1 MDEKALIR
9 EAKRGDL
16 DAFNR
21 LIIEYQTLAY
31 NIALRVMGDEASA
44 ADATQEA
51 FISAYKGLRKF
62 RGGSFRSWLLR
73 IVTNA
78 CYDELR
84 LRKRRPATSLDS
96 LEEEGEFIASD
107 AGGLGGA
114 PTDSPEESAARA
126 EIRRAIEIC
135 LQQLPIDFRMIAIL
149 VDIQGHDYRAASEV
163 IGKPV
168 GTVKSRLARAR
179 ERMRNCLKHRRELFR
194 PEERLED
201 EGRL

>member
-21 LIIEYQTLAY
+21 LVIEYQTLAY

-51 FISAYKGLRKF
+51 FLSAYKGLRKF

-84 LRKRRPATSLDS
+84 RRKRRPAASLDS

-107 AGGLGGA
+107 AGGWGQA
-114 PTDSPEESAARA
+114 PTDLPEEEAARA

-135 LQQLPIDFRMIAIL
+135 LQRLPLDFRMVAIL
-149 VDIQGHDYRAASEV
+149 VDVQGHDYRAASEV

-179 ERMRNCLKHRRELFR
+179 ERMRHCLEHRRELFR

>member
-9 EAKRGDL
+9 DAKRGDL

-21 LIIEYQTLAY
+21 LIVEYQTLAF
-31 NIALRVMGDEASA
+31 NIALRVMGDAASA

-51 FISAYKGLRKF
+51 FISAYKGLRKY
-62 RGGSFRSWLLR
+62 RGGAFRSWLLR

-84 LRKRRPATSLDS
+84 RRKRRPAASLNG

-107 AGGLGGA
+107 AGAWGQTEA
-114 PTDSPEESAARA
+114 DQPEAEAERA
-126 EIRRAIEIC
+126 ELRRAIEFC
-135 LQQLPIDFRMIAIL
+135 LQHLPPDFRVVAIL
-149 VDIQGHDYRAASEV
+149 VDVQGHDYNAASEV
-163 IGKPV
+163 IGKPI

-179 ERMRNCLKHRRELFR
+179 ERMRKCLEGRRELFT
-194 PEERLED
+194 PGDRLED
-201 EGRL
+201 EALL

>member
-1 MDEKALIR
+1 MDEKSLIR
-9 EAKRGDL
+9 DAKHGDL

-21 LIIEYQTLAY
+21 LIIEYQNLAF
-31 NIALRVMGDEASA
+31 NIALRTMGDSASA

-51 FISAYKGLRKF
+51 FLSAFKGLRKY

-84 LRKRRPATSLDS
+84 RRKRRPAASLDA
-96 LEEEGEFIASD
+96 LEDEGEFIASD
-107 AGGLGGA
+107 SGA
-114 PTDSPEESAARA
+114 WGQASPA
-126 EIRRAIEIC
+126 EPEQEAERSELRKAIEGC
-135 LQQLPIDFRMIAIL
+135 LQSLPLDFRVVAVL
-149 VDIQGHDYRAASEV
+149 VDIQGHDYNAASEV

-179 ERMRNCLKHRRELFR
+179 KRMRKCLEGRRELFA
-194 PEERLED
+194 PADRLED

>member
-1 MDEKALIR
+1 MDEHALIR
-9 EAKRGDL
+9 QAKRGDL

-21 LIIEYQTLAY
+21 LLLEYQTLAF
-31 NIALRVMGDEASA
+31 NIALRVMGDPDSA
-44 ADATQEA
+44 ADTTQDA
-51 FISAYKGLRKF
+51 FISAYKGLKRF

-84 LRKRRPATSLDS
+84 RRKRRPAASLDA

-107 AGGLGGA
+107 AGAWGKHQA
-114 PTDSPEESAARA
+114 DRPEA
-126 EIRRAIEIC
+126 EAERSELRRAIEFC
-135 LQQLPIDFRMIAIL
+135 LQRLPLDYRVIALL
-149 VDIQGHDYRAASEV
+149 VDIQGHDYRAAAEV

-179 ERMRNCLKHRRELFR
+179 ERMRKCLEGRRELFE
-194 PEERLED
+194 PGDRLED
-201 EGRL
+201 EGLS

>member
-1 MDEKALIR
+1 MDEQALIHA
-9 EAKRGDL
+9 AKRGDL

-21 LIIEYQTLAY
+21 LILEYQTLAF
-31 NIALRVMGDEASA
+31 NLALRLMGEQASA

-51 FISAYKGLRKF
+51 FISAFKGLRRY

-78 CYDELR
+78 CYDEFR
-84 LRKRRPATSLDS
+84 RRKRRPAASLDA

-107 AGGLGGA
+107 AGGWGQA
-114 PTDSPEESAARA
+114 PIDLPEEEASRA
-126 EIRRAIEIC
+126 ELRRAIEIC
-135 LQQLPIDFRMIAIL
+135 LGRLPDDFRVVAVL

-179 ERMRNCLKHRRELFR
+179 TRMRDCLEGRRELFL
-194 PEERLED
+194 PEQRLED
-201 EGRL
+201 ERKS